1 MTRVGWLLT
10 GLLCVLL
17 AVGWYFLIFSPTSE
31 DIEVVRA
38 DTERTLTEAE
48 QQRARAAELRE
59 VRQRAPEA
67 EAALNAGQT
76 LIPEEPSIPALFRQ
90 MQQAADDAGVRLPTI
105 NPTAPSV
112 VTIGDEEVTAIGV
125 SMTLQGSY
133 FQIVDLV
140 RRIEDPLLTPRALR
154 WDAASLSP
162 TDFPELTVSLSG
174 QVYSR
179 GLDELPTIEPPPEE
193 EPEDADETD
202 DADGD
207 DAGDD
212 GLDEVTP

>member
-17 AVGWYFLIFSPTSE
+17 VVGWYFLIFSPTSE

-38 DTERTLTEAE
+38 DTERTLNEAE
-48 QQRARAAELRE
+48 QQRARAAQLRE

-67 EAALNAGQT
+67 ESALNAGQT

-105 NPTAPSV
+105 TPTAPSV

-125 SMTLQGSY
+125 SMSVQGSY
-133 FQIVDLV
+133 FQIVDLA
-140 RRIEDPLLTPRALR
+140 RRIEDPRLTPRAFR

-162 TDFPELTVSLSG
+162 SEFPELTVSLAA

-179 GLDELPTIEPPPEE
+179 GVDELPTIEEPEE
-193 EPEDADETD
+193 EAPVEDDDADDPDADE
-202 DADGD
+202 
-207 DAGDD
+207 
-212 GLDEVTP
+212 LDEVTP

>member
-17 AVGWYFLIFSPTSE
+17 VVGWYFLIFSPTSE

-48 QQRARAAELRE
+48 QQRARAAQLRE

-105 NPTAPSV
+105 TPAAPSV
-112 VTIGDEEVTAIGV
+112 VTIGGEEVTAIGV
-125 SMTLQGSY
+125 SMSVQGSY
-133 FQIVDLV
+133 FQIVDLA

-162 TDFPELTVSLSG
+162 TEFPELTVSLSG

-179 GLDELPTIEPPPEE
+179 GLVELPTIEPPPEE
-193 EPEDADETD
+193 EPEDVD
-202 DADGD
+202 DANGD
-207 DAGDD
+207 DVGDD
-212 GLDEVTP
+212 ELDEVTP

>member
-17 AVGWYFLIFSPTSE
+17 VVGWYFLIFSPTSE

-48 QQRARAAELRE
+48 QQRARAAQLRE

-90 MQQAADDAGVRLPTI
+90 LQQAADDAGVRLPTI
-105 NPTAPSV
+105 NPSAPSV
-112 VTIGDEEVTAIGV
+112 VTVGGEEVTAIGV
-125 SMTLQGSY
+125 SMTLRGSY
-133 FQIVDLV
+133 FQIVDLA

-179 GLDELPTIEPPPEE
+179 GLVELPTIEPPPEE
-193 EPEDADETD
+193 EPEDVD
-202 DADGD
+202 DANGD
-207 DAGDD
+207 DVGDD
-212 GLDEVTP
+212 ELDEVTP

>member
-1 MTRVGWLLT
+1 MTRIGWLLT

-17 AVGWYFLIFSPTSE
+17 VVGWYFLIFSPTSE

-38 DTERTLTEAE
+38 DTERTLSEAE
-48 QQRARAAELRE
+48 QQRARAAQLRE

-76 LIPEEPSIPALFRQ
+76 LVPEEPSIPALFRQ
-90 MQQAADDAGVRLPTI
+90 MQQAADDAGARLLSL
-105 NPTAPSV
+105 NPSAPAV
-112 VTIGDEEVTAIGV
+112 ITVDDQEVTSIGV

-133 FQIVDLV
+133 FQVVDLA
-140 RRIEDPLLTPRALR
+140 RRIEDPLLTPRAFR

-162 TDFPELTVSLSG
+162 SEFPELTVSLAG

-179 GLDELPTIEPPPEE
+179 GVDELPTIEEPEE
-193 EPEDADETD
+193 AAPDEDDDADDPDADE
-202 DADGD
+202 
-207 DAGDD
+207 
-212 GLDEVTP
+212 LDEVTP

>member
-17 AVGWYFLIFSPTSE
+17 VVGWYFLIFSPTSE

-48 QQRARAAELRE
+48 QQRARAAQLRE

-67 EAALNAGQT
+67 ESALNAGQT

-90 MQQAADDAGVRLPTI
+90 LQQAADDAGVRLPTI
-105 NPTAPSV
+105 NPSAPSV
-112 VTIGDEEVTAIGV
+112 VTIGGEEVTSIGV
-125 SMTLQGSY
+125 SMSVQGSY
-133 FQIVDLV
+133 FQIVDLA
-140 RRIEDPLLTPRALR
+140 RRIEDPLLTSRALR

-179 GLDELPTIEPPPEE
+179 GLVELPTIEPPPED
-193 EPEDADETD
+193 EPEDVDDPDGEDPANDE
-202 DADGD
+202 
-207 DAGDD
+207 
-212 GLDEVTP
+212 LDEVTP